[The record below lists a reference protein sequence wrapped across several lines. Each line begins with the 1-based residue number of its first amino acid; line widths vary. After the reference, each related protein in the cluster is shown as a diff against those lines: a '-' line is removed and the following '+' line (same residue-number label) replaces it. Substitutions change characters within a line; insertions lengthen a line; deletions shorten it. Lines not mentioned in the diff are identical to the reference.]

1 MFGLDTLLL
10 AAKSINAAADGIHMA
25 ELSKAAYL
33 RLAPALTAAHK
44 SETSA

>member
-1 MFGLDTLLL
+1 MFGLDTLFL
-10 AAKSINAAADGIHMA
+10 AARRVNAAADGIHMA

-33 RLAPALTAAHK
+33 RLAPALTAAHM